1 MKSKIFIMLVLLAFV
16 AVGIPACSLLKKR
29 SEKKEKTEYKIT
41 GKNKTGIS
49 IENTNGQIRV
59 SKSDDTLGVITINAE
74 KIARVRKDDMDK
86 PIENLNVNIDSSG
99 STVKVTTEYQKV
111 YEGWFNHDNNAKV
124 NYDVRVPANMKV
136 DIDNT
141 NGAIT
146 LSSLSGDIKVET
158 TNGSTTLNKCFGY
171 ISIEG
176 VNGSISGNFDSTRG
190 INIDVVNGAVKLGG
204 LKNISA
210 EVSANTTNGKVKFNN
225 LTFSNLNVEKR
236 SLSGT
241 LGSGKNIIKVT
252 SVNGSIT
259 FDANDVVLSKDK
271 NEDFNFKIDFGDD
284 DNDRPKKKEN
294 AKQVDTPKAPEAPKT
309 K

>member
-1 MKSKIFIMLVLLAFV
+1 MKSKILLMLVLLAFI
-16 AVGIPACSLLKKR
+16 AAGIPACSLLKKR
-29 SEKKEKTEYKIT
+29 SEKKERTEYKIT

-49 IENTNGQIRV
+49 IENTNGEIKV

-74 KIARVRKDDMDK
+74 KIARVRKDDIDK
-86 PIENLNVNIDSSG
+86 PIENLNVNIDTSG

-136 DIDNT
+136 DVDNT

-146 LSSLSGDIKVET
+146 LSSLAGDIKVET
-158 TNGSTTLNKCFGY
+158 TNGSTTMNKCSGY
-171 ISIEG
+171 ISVDG
-176 VNGSISGNFDSTRG
+176 VNGSISGNFDSTKG
-190 INIDVVNGAVKLGG
+190 ISIGVVNGAVKLGG
-204 LKNISA
+204 MKNISA
-210 EVSANTTNGKVKFNN
+210 EVSASTTNGKVKFNN
-225 LTFSNLNVEKR
+225 LSFSNMNVEKR

-259 FDANDVVLSKDK
+259 FDAGDVVLSKDK